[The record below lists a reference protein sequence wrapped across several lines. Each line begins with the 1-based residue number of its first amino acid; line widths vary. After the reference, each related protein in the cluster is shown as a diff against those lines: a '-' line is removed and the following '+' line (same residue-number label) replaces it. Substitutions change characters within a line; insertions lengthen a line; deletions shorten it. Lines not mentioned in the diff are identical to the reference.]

1 MTYVL
6 SDIHGE
12 YELFMRLLDA
22 IKFSDGDTVISCG
35 DIVDKGKNSVKLLKL
50 ISNMPNAKC
59 INGNHEYAFLKYYWS
74 LMKESPDDFDWVL
87 QRLKEYF
94 KDDGRLLDWEIID
107 WLELCPYYIEEK
119 DFICVHAGV
128 PLDEKNRVLP
138 LERATREQLVYDRNF
153 KHPKLEIKDSKCV
166 FFGHTPT
173 SYLLNGESKIIAYRR
188 KEAERDSYN
197 IGDFYKIH
205 LDTGTWLGGVS
216 GCFCVET
223 CRAFYVKK

>member
-12 YELFMRLLDA
+12 YNLFMRLLEA

-94 KDDGRLLDWEIID
+94 KDDGHLLDWETVD

-119 DFICVHAGV
+119 DFICVHAGA
-128 PLDEKNRVLP
+128 PLDEKNRILP

-188 KEAERDSYN
+188 KEAQRDSYN
-197 IGDFYKIH
+197 IDDFYKIH
-205 LDTGTWLGGVS
+205 LDTGTWLDGVL

-223 CRAFYVKK
+223 CQAFYVKK